1 MILLLL
7 ALLQDVGPKES
18 FHVYLLVGQSNMAGR
33 GKVEKEDLTPHPRVF
48 MLGKDLAWA
57 PAVEPL
63 HWDKAAAGVGPGL
76 SFGKAMAD
84 ADPTIRIG
92 LVPCAAG
99 GSPIEAW
106 QPGAFH
112 DQTKSHPWDDM
123 LARAKKALE
132 KGTLK
137 GIVWHQGESNKAEG
151 HKEKL
156 IELVARFR
164 KEIGDVPFVCGE
176 LGRFKDSYAPMN
188 EVLKAVPG
196 FIARSACVSSEGLRD
211 KGDTTHFDAPGA
223 RELGRRYAKAMLA
236 LLSG

>member
-1 MILLLL
+1 MLFALLL
-7 ALLQDVGPKES
+7 ALAQDVGPKET

-48 MLGKDLAWA
+48 MLGKDQAWA
-57 PAVEPL
+57 PAVDPL
-63 HWDKAAAGVGPGL
+63 HWDKPAAGVGPGL
-76 SFGKAMAD
+76 AFGKAMAD
-84 ADPTIRIG
+84 ADPKIRIG

-106 QPGAFH
+106 KPGAYH
-112 DQTKSHPWDDM
+112 DQTKSHPWDDT

-137 GIVWHQGESNKAEG
+137 GILWHQGESNKAEG
-151 HKEKL
+151 HQEKL
-156 IELVARFR
+156 IELVGRFR

-176 LGRFKDSYAPMN
+176 LGRFKDTYAPMN
-188 EVLKAVPG
+188 EVLKTVPTVLL
-196 FIARSACVSSEGLRD
+196 RSACVSSEGLKD
-211 KGDTTHFDAPGA
+211 KGDSTHFDAPGA

-236 LLSG
+236 LTN